1 VDWSLELT
9 QSLIWLGQAFLVSLL
24 GLTCAGMVLGRY
36 TNWGRQIHRL
46 TVDFFKLPHGFMPL
60 IWLALIVFMTLFGV
74 RVNVLFSFWHNGF
87 YTAMQNLDARAFW
100 FMVLVFVS
108 LAGILVLHALL
119 NTYLQQA
126 FQIHWR
132 VWLTNSLVERW
143 LANQSYYRS
152 ELVET
157 GVDNPDQRIQQDV
170 ESFINTSMK
179 LSVGLL
185 GAVVSLFDFRIGRP
199 RIRLNNLNEQFNAN
213 FRYAMIRM
221 VE

>member
-1 VDWSLELT
+1 M
-9 QSLIWLGQAFLVSLL
+9 ASLL
-24 GLTCAGMVLGRY
+24 GLIGVSIVIGRY
-36 TNWGRQIHRL
+36 TQWGRQIRRL
-46 TVDFFKLPHGFMPL
+46 TTDFFKPPHGLMPL
-60 IWLALIVFMTLFGV
+60 GWLALIVFIILFGV
-74 RVNVLFSFWHNGF
+74 RVSVLLSFWYNGF
-87 YTAMQNLDARAFW
+87 FTAMQNLDAKAFW
-100 FMVLVFVS
+100 LMILIFVS
-108 LAGILVLHALL
+108 LAGILVLHALV

-126 FQIHWR
+126 FQIRWR

-157 GVDNPDQRIQQDV
+157 GVDNPDQRIHQDV